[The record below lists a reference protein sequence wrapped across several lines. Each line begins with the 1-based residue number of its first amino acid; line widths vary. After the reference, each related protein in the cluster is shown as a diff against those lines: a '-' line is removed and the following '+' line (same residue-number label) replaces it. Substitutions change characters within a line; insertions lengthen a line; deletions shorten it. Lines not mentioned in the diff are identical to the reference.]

1 MIMNQDLLQGLNIFL
16 IGMMGSGKTTIGQ
29 RLAQK
34 LEYRF
39 FDTDVLIEQ
48 VTKQTIND
56 LFATEGEE
64 GFRAIE
70 TQVLQQIAS
79 YTRSVIATG
88 GGIILRRTN
97 WGHLQQGLIV
107 WLDPPIDLIVERL
120 ETDTSRPLLKNTD
133 LRAKLT
139 DLMEQR
145 RSLYSQAD
153 LHLPISGNHTPE
165 AIATQILEKIP
176 TVLKTKQV
184 TPPA

>member
-1 MIMNQDLLQGLNIFL
+1 MMNQDLLQGLNIFL

-120 ETDTSRPLLKNTD
+120 ETDT
-133 LRAKLT
+133 
-139 DLMEQR
+139 
-145 RSLYSQAD
+145 
-153 LHLPISGNHTPE
+153 
-165 AIATQILEKIP
+165 
-176 TVLKTKQV
+176 
-184 TPPA
+184 